1 METQRIYL
9 IPFTKE
15 AAVSLGHRNRLELDK
30 FPFRFGRESRR
41 KKEGVMHLYRE
52 KRRSGCKPNNDF
64 YLFDLG
70 KYLNISREH
79 FQIDRV
85 NEKYYISDRGSTCG
99 TIINRKVSLKDTPG
113 KRYELQHGDT
123 ITVGK
128 PDSRYIYTFTISS

>member
-1 METQRIYL
+1 MKTQRIYL
-9 IPFTKE
+9 IPFTEE
-15 AAVSLGHRNRLELDK
+15 AAVSLGHRDHLELDK

-41 KKEGVMHLYRE
+41 KKAGDTPLYRD
-52 KRRSGCKPNNDF
+52 RRRPGCRPNNDF

-85 NEKYYISDRGSTCG
+85 DEKYYISDRGSTCG
-99 TIINRKVSLKDTPG
+99 TIINSRVSLKDAPG
-113 KRYELQHGDT
+113 KRHELQHGDT

-128 PDSRYIYTFTISS
+128 PDSRYIYTLTISS